1 MENKEIKIVRLKS
14 GEDVI
19 ATFTENKKE
28 KKVTLE
34 SPMHII
40 FKRSPT
46 LESNR
51 PMMYMYPWVP
61 VEMVEKDIAFIDS
74 VNVLTTFEP
83 KGEMIE
89 YYENVIIDA
98 KERAKKLGNKKVF
111 EEEIEYEDYDD
122 VDSAKPF
129 LDEIEEIKKA
139 LKERRTKKLV
149 H

>member
-1 MENKEIKIVRLKS
+1 MENKEIKIIRLKS

-28 KKVTLE
+28 KRVTLE
-34 SPMHII
+34 NPMHII

-46 LESNR
+46 TGGTS

-61 VEMVEKDIAFIDS
+61 VEMVEKDIALIDS

-98 KERAKKLGNKKVF
+98 KERAKKLGNQKVF
-111 EEEIEYEDYDD
+111 EEDIEYDD
-122 VDSAKPF
+122 DIDI
-129 LDEIEEIKKA
+129 DEIKEA
-139 LKERRTKKLV
+139 LRERKTKKMV

>member
-1 MENKEIKIVRLKS
+1 MENKEIKIIRLKS

-28 KKVTLE
+28 KRVTLE
-34 SPMHII
+34 NPMHII

-46 LESNR
+46 SEGIT

-74 VNVLTTFEP
+74 VNVLTTFQP

-98 KERAKKLGNKKVF
+98 KERAKKLGDQKVF
-111 EEEIEYEDYDD
+111 EEDIEYDD
-122 VDSAKPF
+122 DI
-129 LDEIEEIKKA
+129 DEIKEA
-139 LKERRTKKLV
+139 LRERKTKKMV